1 MFPLASTERN
11 EVPDDEA
18 TLNGLVLAPAFT
30 LKVNEDDVALT
41 PSTVPSSIRVDV
53 PVKLIDVRRPEEFN
67 NELGHIE
74 GAKLVTLGPEL
85 TNFLQQ
91 GDRSQEIVFVCRS
104 GGRSGHATVESQAL
118 GYKWTSNMVG
128 GMIRWNEAGF
138 PVSRN

>member
-1 MFPLASTERN
+1 MSELKLANPKKIHEAVPANLVCGKIKDSRAIVPVVN
-11 EVPDDEA
+11 DGIPEVSVE
-18 TLNGLVLAPAFT
+18 
-30 LKVNEDDVALT
+30 KVR
-41 PSTVPSSIRVDV
+41 SSLGA
-53 PVKLIDVRRPEEFN
+53 VKLIDVRRPEEFN